1 LPATSIEVPWRIAPS
16 IIAATS
22 DAEQL
27 ITWEWIAIDLRS
39 TCQ

>member
-1 LPATSIEVPWRIAPS
+1 LPSTSTVVPWRIAPS

-22 DAEQL
+22 DAEHE
-27 ITWEWIAIDLRS
+27 ISCEWIAIDFFS

>member
-1 LPATSIEVPWRIAPS
+1 MVVPCRIAPS

-22 DAEQL
+22 EAVQL
-27 ITWEWIAIDLRS
+27 ISWEWMAGDFFS

>member
-1 LPATSIEVPWRIAPS
+1 LPSTSNAVPWRIAPS

-27 ITWEWIAIDLRS
+27 LSCEWIAIDFFS
-39 TCQ
+39 TYQ